1 MKWTGSILGQALK
14 ELNKQVMFLILM
26 ESRVEKSPNKTAI
39 KDIIKTFGEF
49 RIGLYEVIIHAD
61 FIVTMDGDNVL

>member
-1 MKWTGSILGQALK
+1 MK
-14 ELNKQVMFLILM
+14 
-26 ESRVEKSPNKTAI
+26 KSPNKTAI

-61 FIVTMDGDNVL
+61 LLLTMDGVNVL

>member
-1 MKWTGSILGQALK
+1 MK
-14 ELNKQVMFLILM
+14 
-26 ESRVEKSPNKTAI
+26 KSPNKTAI

-61 FIVTMDGDNVL
+61 FIVTMDGDSGL

>member
-1 MKWTGSILGQALK
+1 
-14 ELNKQVMFLILM
+14 MFLILM